1 NYSRKKWTGEYYRGS
16 WSESDN
22 PYYNLCFSKTDP
34 FDKEFIRIAEE
45 VFAPLLK
52 HCRKI

>member
-1 NYSRKKWTGEYYRGS
+1 LGS
-16 WSESDN
+16 KLELELGSKLDLS
-22 PYYNLCFSKTDP
+22 LFIFSLKVFTLSKTDP

>member
-1 NYSRKKWTGEYYRGS
+1 LNKILSDFKITGVL
-16 WSESDN
+16 DN
-22 PYYNLCFSKTDP
+22 PYKLSFSKTDP
-34 FDKEFIRIAEE
+34 FDKAFIRIAEE